1 MQPPISK
8 RLAAEMIG
16 TFGFFLTG
24 FMGITALTTQGPLSI
39 QAIGI
44 AAGFG
49 FGLALMIFAF
59 GQVSGGHFN
68 PAVTLGLTCAGKHPV
83 KELVPYWVAQI
94 VGGLL
99 ASLLLLALY
108 SQEIVG
114 ATVNAPGRGVG
125 TGETFVLELVFT
137 ALFLLVIATVAT
149 DKRAP
154 WSGVFAPFAIGLFIF
169 TAFVVSGTITGA
181 SLNPGR
187 SLASA
192 VVAGDF
198 ANIWIYLLA
207 PLVGG
212 VIGGLLHML
221 FSEPDGLTEFQ
232 DITTD
237 GA

>member
-1 MQPPISK
+1 MSLGK
-8 RLAAEMIG
+8 RLAAECIG
-16 TFGFFLTG
+16 TFGFLLIAFLGVVT
-24 FMGITALTTQGPLSI
+24 LTTQGPLAI
-39 QAIGI
+39 QSLGI
-44 AAGFG
+44 WAGFG

-68 PAVTLGLTCAGKHPV
+68 PAVTLGLAAARKHPA
-83 KELVPYWVAQI
+83 KEILPYWVAQV

-99 ASLLLLALY
+99 AALLLLALY
-108 SQEIVG
+108 SQEVV
-114 ATVNAPGRGVG
+114 AKTVNAPGRGVG
-125 TGETFVLELVFT
+125 SWTAFVLEAILS
-137 ALFLLVIATVAT
+137 ALFVMLIATVAT
-149 DKRAP
+149 DDRAP
-154 WSGVFAPFAIGLFIF
+154 WKGIFAPFAIGLFIF

-237 GA
+237 GV

>member
-1 MQPPISK
+1 MSLGK
-8 RLAAEMIG
+8 RLAAECIG
-16 TFGFFLTG
+16 TFGFLLIAFLGVVT
-24 FMGITALTTQGPLSI
+24 LTTQGPLAI
-39 QAIGI
+39 QSLGI
-44 AAGFG
+44 WAGFG

-68 PAVTLGLTCAGKHPV
+68 PAVTLGLAAARKHPP
-83 KELVPYWVAQI
+83 KEILPYWAAQV

-99 ASLLLLALY
+99 AALLLLALY
-108 SQEIVG
+108 SQDVV
-114 ATVNAPGRGVG
+114 AKTVNAPGRGV
-125 TGETFVLELVFT
+125 TSWTAFVLEAILS
-137 ALFLLVIATVAT
+137 ALFVMLIATVAT
-149 DKRAP
+149 DDRAP
-154 WSGVFAPFAIGLFIF
+154 WKGIFAPFAIGLFIF

-237 GA
+237 GV

>member
-1 MQPPISK
+1 MSLGK
-8 RLAAEMIG
+8 RLAAECIG
-16 TFGFFLTG
+16 TFGFLLIAFLGVVT
-24 FMGITALTTQGPLSI
+24 LTTQGPLAI
-39 QAIGI
+39 QSLGI
-44 AAGFG
+44 WAGFG

-68 PAVTLGLTCAGKHPV
+68 PAVTLGLAAARKHPA
-83 KELVPYWVAQI
+83 KEILPYWVAQVI
-94 VGGLL
+94 GGLL
-99 ASLLLLALY
+99 AALLLLALY
-108 SQEIVG
+108 SQDVV
-114 ATVNAPGRGVG
+114 AKTVNAPGRGV
-125 TGETFVLELVFT
+125 TSWTAFVLEAILS
-137 ALFLLVIATVAT
+137 ALFVMLIATVAT
-149 DKRAP
+149 DDRAP
-154 WSGVFAPFAIGLFIF
+154 WKGIFAPFAIGLFIF

>member
-1 MQPPISK
+1 MSLGK
-8 RLAAEMIG
+8 RLAAECIG
-16 TFGFFLTG
+16 TFGFLLIAFLGVVT
-24 FMGITALTTQGPLSI
+24 LTTQGPLAI
-39 QAIGI
+39 QSLGI
-44 AAGFG
+44 WAGFG

-68 PAVTLGLTCAGKHPV
+68 PAVTLGLAAARKHPP
-83 KELVPYWVAQI
+83 KEILPYWAAQV

-99 ASLLLLALY
+99 AALLLLALY
-108 SQEIVG
+108 SQDVV
-114 ATVNAPGRGVG
+114 AKTVNAPGRGV
-125 TGETFVLELVFT
+125 TSWTAFVLEAILS
-137 ALFLLVIATVAT
+137 ALFVMLIATVAT
-149 DKRAP
+149 DDRAP
-154 WSGVFAPFAIGLFIF
+154 WKGIFAPFAIGLFIF

>member
-1 MQPPISK
+1 MTL
-8 RLAAEMIG
+8 RRAA
-16 TFGFFLTG
+16 
-24 FMGITALTTQGPLSI
+24 AR
-39 QAIGI
+39 
-44 AAGFG
+44 
-49 FGLALMIFAF
+49 
-59 GQVSGGHFN
+59 
-68 PAVTLGLTCAGKHPV
+68 KHPA
-83 KELVPYWVAQI
+83 KEILPYWVAQVI
-94 VGGLL
+94 GGLL
-99 ASLLLLALY
+99 DALLLLALY
-108 SQEIVG
+108 SQDVV
-114 ATVNAPGRGVG
+114 AKTVNAPGRGV
-125 TGETFVLELVFT
+125 TSWTAFVLEAILST
-137 ALFLLVIATVAT
+137 LFVMLIATVAT
-149 DKRAP
+149 DDRAP
-154 WSGVFAPFAIGLFIF
+154 WKGIFAPFAIGLFIF

-207 PLVGG
+207 PLAGG

>member
-1 MQPPISK
+1 MTSW
-8 RLAAEMIG
+8 
-16 TFGFFLTG
+16 
-24 FMGITALTTQGPLSI
+24 TA
-39 QAIGI
+39 
-44 AAGFG
+44 
-49 FGLALMIFAF
+49 
-59 GQVSGGHFN
+59 
-68 PAVTLGLTCAGKHPV
+68 
-83 KELVPYWVAQI
+83 
-94 VGGLL
+94 
-99 ASLLLLALY
+99 
-108 SQEIVG
+108 
-114 ATVNAPGRGVG
+114 
-125 TGETFVLELVFT
+125 FVLEAILST
-137 ALFLLVIATVAT
+137 LFVMLIATVAT
-149 DKRAP
+149 GDRAP
-154 WSGVFAPFAIGLFIF
+154 WKGIFAPFAIGLFIF

>member
-1 MQPPISK
+1 MSLGK
-8 RLAAEMIG
+8 RLAAECIG
-16 TFGFFLTG
+16 TFGFLLIAFLGVVT
-24 FMGITALTTQGPLSI
+24 LTTQGPLAI
-39 QAIGI
+39 QSLGI
-44 AAGFG
+44 WAGFG

-68 PAVTLGLTCAGKHPV
+68 PAVTLGLAAARKHPP
-83 KELVPYWVAQI
+83 KEILPYWAAQV

-99 ASLLLLALY
+99 AALLLLALY
-108 SQEIVG
+108 SQEVV
-114 ATVNAPGRGVG
+114 AKTVNAPGRGV
-125 TGETFVLELVFT
+125 TSWTAFVLEAILS
-137 ALFLLVIATVAT
+137 ALFVMLIATVAT
-149 DKRAP
+149 DDRAP
-154 WSGVFAPFAIGLFIF
+154 WKGIFAPFAIGLFIF